1 MLTLF
6 SLIENIPTI
15 YQIYQTEDS
24 AKKELIGL
32 VAKYISEKN
41 TNNLKYSYIVLDDQN
56 IDVYVDSVKIGYFK
70 ILPVINQDGMICSCS
85 RWMKD
90 IEGLITLSI

>member
-24 AKKELIGL
+24 ARKELIGL

-41 TNNLKYSYIVLDDQN
+41 NLNYSYIVVDDQH
-56 IDVYVDSVKIGYFK
+56 IDIYVHQVKIGYFK
-70 ILPVINQDGMICSCS
+70 ILPIINQDRISCTCSQ
-85 RWMKD
+85 WMQD
-90 IEGLITLSI
+90 IEGLTTLSI